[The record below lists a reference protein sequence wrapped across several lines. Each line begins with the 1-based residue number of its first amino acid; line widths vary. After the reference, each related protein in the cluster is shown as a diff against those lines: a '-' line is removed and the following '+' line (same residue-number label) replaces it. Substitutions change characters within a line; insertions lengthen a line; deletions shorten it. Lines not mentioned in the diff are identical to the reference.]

1 MECDT
6 ICDGVAVPFV
16 ADAMF
21 PLLKELVDEVVLV
34 SENGIKEAMKLV
46 IENEHMLIEGSAA
59 VGVAALLEEKVK
71 TQGKIVVILTGRNIH
86 SQVLKEILA

>member
-1 MECDT
+1 
-6 ICDGVAVPFV
+6 
-16 ADAMF
+16 
-21 PLLKELVDEVVLV
+21 LELSQKYVDKIVLV
-34 SENGIKEAMKLV
+34 SEKGIKQAVKLM

-71 TQGKIVVILTGRNIH
+71 TPGKTAVILTGRNIH